1 MNEVTVENVKTFE
14 DLKSQLNIELN
25 KAAISFVRIGY
36 LLKTARDTEILKDTE
51 YSDVNEFAS
60 KEFGLDKSQ
69 VSRFM
74 RINDRFSI
82 SGYSEQ
88 LKVEYEGYGSAK
100 LSLMLTLPDE
110 INEELSPDYS
120 KSDIQAIKEDYE
132 AEQKITDLEVMM
144 EEKDPDQP
152 DEFIALVVKQ
162 LNDEHEAPIVFF
174 HNTQNLAKKM
184 NIETN
189 IADVKE
195 AYIPDGDKT
204 YNIRIAGQGRFMV
217 SMKDAG
223 ITITNMRDPANKSSL
238 SWEEFRTALLEDEKS
253 RDFVVKVESEK
264 KEKPKKVEKS
274 KVAPVQ
280 PKKEPENVPKEPENE
295 EKCQNPSE
303 NAQKASEIEK
313 VEGEVVEE
321 PAMNPPEETAEAAGE
336 ENEIDEGTIEDKKFD
351 QQIIY
356 QLEKIIQE
364 IKAVEKT
371 NWGHITDKLRDTI
384 REINMNI

>member
-1 MNEVTVENVKTFE
+1 MDLMTITSYQDLREQLHNE
-14 DLKSQLNIELN
+14 LSQ
-25 KAAISFVRIGY
+25 AATGFVRIGY
-36 LLKTARDTEILKDTE
+36 LLKKARDTDILANEGYK
-51 YSDVNEFAS
+51 DVNEFAS
-60 KEFGLDKSQ
+60 AEFGLDKTQ
-69 VSRFM
+69 VSRFI
-74 RINDRFSI
+74 RINDRFS
-82 SGYSEQ
+82 
-88 LKVEYEGYGSAK
+88 EGGNSDRIQDKYAQYGSAK

-120 KSDIQAIKEDYE
+120 KSDIQAVKEEYE
-132 AEQKITDLEVMM
+132 AEQKITDLEVML

-174 HNTQNLAKKM
+174 HSSQELAKKM

-223 ITITNMRDPANKSSL
+223 ITITNMRDPANKTPL
-238 SWEEFRTALLEDEKS
+238 SWEEFRTAVLEDEKT
-253 RDFVVKVESEK
+253 RDFVVRTEPEK

-280 PKKEPENVPKEPENE
+280 PQNDKKAENNDENR
-295 EKCQNPSE
+295 EKMSKSE
-303 NAQKASEIEK
+303 DKCTEIEK
-313 VEGEVVEE
+313 VEGEIIEE
-321 PAMNPPEETAEAAGE
+321 PAMNPPEEAAGEPEEKQTEAAGKPTAFE
-336 ENEIDEGTIEDKKFD
+336 KQVCNELGN
-351 QQIIY
+351 II
-356 QLEKIIQE
+356 KE
-364 IKAVEKT
+364 IMDPGQT
-371 NWGHITDKLRDTI
+371 NWGHVTDRMRDTI
-384 REINMNI
+384 RLINSVI

>member
-1 MNEVTVENVKTFE
+1 MNELISIQTYEQ
-14 DLKSQLNIELN
+14 LKNKLNEELTQ
-25 KAAISFVRIGY
+25 AANSFVRIGF
-36 LLKTARDTEILKDTE
+36 LLKLARDNKDILDGSGYT
-51 YSDVNEFAS
+51 DVNEFAS
-60 KEFGLDKSQ
+60 KEFGLDKTQ
-69 VSRFM
+69 VSRFI
-74 RINDRFSI
+74 RINDRFS
-82 SGYSEQ
+82 
-88 LKVEYEGYGSAK
+88 EGGNSDRIQDKYAQYGSAK

-110 INEELSPDYS
+110 INEELSPEMS
-120 KSDIQAIKEDYE
+120 KSDIQAIKDDYDE
-132 AEQKITDLEVMM
+132 EQKITDLEVMM
-144 EEKDPDQP
+144 EEKDADQP

-280 PKKEPENVPKEPENE
+280 PKKEPESVQKEPENE

-303 NAQKASEIEK
+303 NAQKTSEIEK
-313 VEGEVVEE
+313 VEGEVIEE
-321 PAMNPPEETAEAAGE
+321 PVMNPPEEPTEAAGE
-336 ENEIDEGTIEDKKFD
+336 PTAFEKQICNELGN
-351 QQIIY
+351 II
-356 QLEKIIQE
+356 KE
-364 IKAVEKT
+364 IMDPGQT
-371 NWGHITDKLRDTI
+371 NWGHITDRMRETI
-384 REINMNI
+384 RFINITAF

>member
-1 MNEVTVENVKTFE
+1 MNELIAIRNYQQ
-14 DLKSQLNIELN
+14 LKAELN
-25 KAAISFVRIGY
+25 EELNNAANSFVRIGF
-36 LLKTARDTEILKDTE
+36 LLKLARDENSILE
-51 YSDVNEFAS
+51 GSGYSNVNEFAS
-60 KEFGLDKSQ
+60 AEFGLDKTQ
-69 VSRFM
+69 VSRFI
-74 RINDRFSI
+74 RINDRFSEGGN
-82 SGYSEQ
+82 SGKIQDKYAQ
-88 LKVEYEGYGSAK
+88 YGSAK

-120 KSDIQAIKEDYE
+120 KSDIQAVKEEYE

-189 IADVKE
+189 IADIKE
-195 AYIPDGDKT
+195 AYIPDGNKT

-223 ITITNMRDPANKSSL
+223 ITITNMRDPANKTPL
-238 SWEEFRTALLEDEKS
+238 SWEEFRTAVLEDEKT
-253 RDFVVKVESEK
+253 RDFVVRTEPEK

-280 PKKEPENVPKEPENE
+280 PQNDKKAENNDENR
-295 EKCQNPSE
+295 EKMSKSE
-303 NAQKASEIEK
+303 DKCTEIEK
-313 VEGEVVEE
+313 VEGEIIEE
-321 PAMNPPEETAEAAGE
+321 PAMNPPEEASGEPEEKQTEAAGE
-336 ENEIDEGTIEDKKFD
+336 PTAFEKQICNELGN
-351 QQIIY
+351 II
-356 QLEKIIQE
+356 KE
-364 IKAVEKT
+364 IMDPGQT
-371 NWGHITDKLRDTI
+371 NWGHVTDRMRDTI
-384 REINMNI
+384 RLINSVI

>member
-1 MNEVTVENVKTFE
+1 MNELIAIQNYQQLKT
-14 DLKSQLNIELN
+14 ELN
-25 KAAISFVRIGY
+25 EELNNAANSFVRIGF
-36 LLKTARDTEILKDTE
+36 LLKLARDEADILE
-51 YSDVNEFAS
+51 GSGYSNVNEFAS
-60 KEFGLDKSQ
+60 AEFGLDKTQ
-69 VSRFM
+69 VSRFI
-74 RINDRFSI
+74 RINDRFSEGGN
-82 SGYSEQ
+82 SGKIQDKYSE
-88 LKVEYEGYGSAK
+88 YGSAK

-174 HNTQNLAKKM
+174 HNTHNLAQKM
-184 NIETN
+184 NIEPN

-238 SWEEFRTALLEDEKS
+238 SWEEFQTALLEDEKS
-253 RDFVVKVESEK
+253 RDFIVKVEPEK

-280 PKKEPENVPKEPENE
+280 PKKEPENVQKETKTE
-295 EKCQNPSE
+295 EKCPNPSE
-303 NAQKASEIEK
+303 NDTKTSEIEK
-313 VEGEVVEE
+313 VEGEIVEE

-364 IKAVEKT
+364 IKTVEKT

-384 REINMNI
+384 REINMTI

>member
-1 MNEVTVENVKTFE
+1 MNEVTVENVKTYE

-132 AEQKITDLEVMM
+132 AEQNITDLEVMM

-174 HNTQNLAKKM
+174 HNTHNLAQKI
-184 NIETN
+184 NIEPN

-253 RDFVVKVESEK
+253 RDFIVKVEPEK

-280 PKKEPENVPKEPENE
+280 PKKEPENVQKETKTE
-295 EKCQNPSE
+295 EKCPNPSE
-303 NAQKASEIEK
+303 NAHQTSEIEK
-313 VEGEVVEE
+313 VEGEIVEE

-336 ENEIDEGTIEDKKFD
+336 PTAFEKQICNELGN
-351 QQIIY
+351 II
-356 QLEKIIQE
+356 KE
-364 IKAVEKT
+364 IMDDPGKT
-371 NWGHITDKLRDTI
+371 NWGYITDHMRETI
-384 REINMNI
+384 RLINLTAF

>member
-1 MNEVTVENVKTFE
+1 MDLMTITTYQ
-14 DLKSQLNIELN
+14 DLKEQLHNELSQT
-25 KAAISFVRIGY
+25 ATGFVRIGY
-36 LLKTARDTEILKDTE
+36 LLKKARDTNILENGGYK
-51 YSDVNEFAS
+51 DVNEFAS
-60 KEFGLDKSQ
+60 AEFGLDKTQ
-69 VSRFM
+69 VSRFI
-74 RINDRFSI
+74 RINDRFS
-82 SGYSEQ
+82 
-88 LKVEYEGYGSAK
+88 EGGNSDRIQDKYAQYGSAK

-120 KSDIQAIKEDYE
+120 KSDIQAVKEEYE

-144 EEKDPDQP
+144 EEQDPDQP

-223 ITITNMRDPANKSSL
+223 ITITNMRDPANKSPL
-238 SWEEFRTALLEDEKS
+238 SWEEFRTALLEDEKK
-253 RDFVVKVESEK
+253 RDFVVKVEPEK

-280 PKKEPENVPKEPENE
+280 PKKEPESVQKEPENE
-295 EKCQNPSE
+295 EKCQNSSENDQNPSE
-303 NAQKASEIEK
+303 NDQKASEIEK

-321 PAMNPPEETAEAAGE
+321 PAMNPPEEPTEAAGE
-336 ENEIDEGTIEDKKFD
+336 PTAFEKQICNELGN
-351 QQIIY
+351 II
-356 QLEKIIQE
+356 KE
-364 IKAVEKT
+364 IMDPGQT
-371 NWGHITDKLRDTI
+371 NWGHITDRMRETI
-384 REINMNI
+384 RLINITAF

>member
-1 MNEVTVENVKTFE
+1 MNEVTVENVKTYE

-152 DEFIALVVKQ
+152 DEFIDLVVKQ
-162 LNDEHEAPIVFF
+162 LNDEHEGPIVFF
-174 HNTQNLAKKM
+174 HNTHNLAQKM
-184 NIETN
+184 NIEPN
-189 IADVKE
+189 IEDVKE

-238 SWEEFRTALLEDEKS
+238 SWEEFRAALLNDENS

-280 PKKEPENVPKEPENE
+280 PKKEPESVQKEPENE

-303 NAQKASEIEK
+303 NAQKTSEIEK

-321 PAMNPPEETAEAAGE
+321 PAMNPPEEPTEAAGE
-336 ENEIDEGTIEDKKFD
+336 PTAFEKQICNELGN
-351 QQIIY
+351 II
-356 QLEKIIQE
+356 KE
-364 IKAVEKT
+364 IMDNPGKT
-371 NWGHITDKLRDTI
+371 NWGYITDHMRETI
-384 REINMNI
+384 RLINITAF